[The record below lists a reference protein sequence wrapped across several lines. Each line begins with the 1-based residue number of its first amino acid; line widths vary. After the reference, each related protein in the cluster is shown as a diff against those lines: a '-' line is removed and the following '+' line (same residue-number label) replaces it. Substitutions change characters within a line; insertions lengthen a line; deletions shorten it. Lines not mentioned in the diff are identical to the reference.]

1 MIFTNFSTT
10 FSDSKLVLLS
20 VDVPDEVDEV
30 DEGGGGVLLF
40 SLLVDVS
47 VSDVDDLA
55 GLSWLIFLGL
65 ESFLSSGTFS
75 TWTQGCSST
84 PLSYSLCEFSLSC
97 CVELDCLNSEV
108 IYTLWNLTA
117 SFSRGV
123 IGVNSSPASS
133 HLLLMQ
139 AKAYTTPSSRFSFS
153 EIFSTSSSSS
163 SVRGV
168 NVVLLFFVPLLDHCF
183 LVF

>member
-55 GLSWLIFLGL
+55 GIS
-65 ESFLSSGTFS
+65 
-75 TWTQGCSST
+75 
-84 PLSYSLCEFSLSC
+84 
-97 CVELDCLNSEV
+97 
-108 IYTLWNLTA
+108 
-117 SFSRGV
+117 
-123 IGVNSSPASS
+123 
-133 HLLLMQ
+133 
-139 AKAYTTPSSRFSFS
+139 
-153 EIFSTSSSSS
+153 
-163 SVRGV
+163 
-168 NVVLLFFVPLLDHCF
+168 
-183 LVF
+183 

>member
-55 GLSWLIFLGL
+55 GLS
-65 ESFLSSGTFS
+65 
-75 TWTQGCSST
+75 
-84 PLSYSLCEFSLSC
+84 
-97 CVELDCLNSEV
+97 
-108 IYTLWNLTA
+108 
-117 SFSRGV
+117 
-123 IGVNSSPASS
+123 
-133 HLLLMQ
+133 
-139 AKAYTTPSSRFSFS
+139 
-153 EIFSTSSSSS
+153 
-163 SVRGV
+163 
-168 NVVLLFFVPLLDHCF
+168 
-183 LVF
+183 